1 MEQVELRKQV
11 YQEFLHDK
19 QMVDEVV
26 KRIKEEDE

>member
-1 MEQVELRKQV
+1 MEQVELRKKV